1 MRKIVLDT
9 NCLLQILP
17 SISPYHSVWTAIVDG
32 SISLCVNMEILEE
45 YEEIIGKKITPG
57 VARNVVE
64 AIARLSSTCYQ
75 EAYFHFGLI
84 EKDVD
89 DNKFVDCAI
98 ASEAEYVVSNDAH
111 FKVLKKIEWPK
122 VEVLSLEQYYRR
134 FTPFNRALS

>member
-1 MRKIVLDT
+1 
-9 NCLLQILP
+9 
-17 SISPYHSVWTAIVDG
+17 
-32 SISLCVNMEILEE
+32 MEILEE

-122 VEVLSLEQYYRR
+122 VEVLSLEQYCRR